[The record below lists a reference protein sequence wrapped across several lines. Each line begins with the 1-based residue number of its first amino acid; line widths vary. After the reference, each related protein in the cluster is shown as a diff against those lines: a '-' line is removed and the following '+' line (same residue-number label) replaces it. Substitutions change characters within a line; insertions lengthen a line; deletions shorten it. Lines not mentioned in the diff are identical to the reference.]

1 MSKTDTTAKSKNS
14 MATFFKVLRFIGKY
28 RFLLVLSVI
37 LAAVTVIL
45 QLYVPVLFGYA
56 IDEVVAAHEVDFT
69 RMGFYLSRILVMIVF
84 SGIATW
90 IMSVINNRMT
100 YRTVQDIRARSI
112 RHIQKLP
119 LSYLDGHSTGD
130 IISRVIADTDILSD
144 GYAPWIYTAVFRY
157 HHHHRNPALHVL
169 QKCVDHSD
177 DHCPDTCKLF
187 CGEIH
192 LLPFLP
198 DVPCAE

>member
-1 MSKTDTTAKSKNS
+1 MRKTYKKSQNKNS

-56 IDEVVAAHEVDFT
+56 IDEVVAAHEVDFG
-69 RMGFYLSRILVMIVF
+69 RMGFYLSRILVMIVL

-90 IMSVINNRMT
+90 IMSIINNRMT
-100 YRTVQDIRARSI
+100 YRTVQDIRAKSI

-130 IISRVIADTDILSD
+130 IISRVIADTDIRW
-144 GYAPWIYTAVFRY
+144 YAPWIYTAVFRY
-157 HHHHRNPALHVL
+157 HHHHRNFDLHVF
-169 QKCVDHSD
+169 QKRVDHTD
-177 DHCPDTCKLF
+177 GHCPDTGELF
-187 CGEIH
+187 CGKIH

-198 DVPCAE
+198 DVPCTE

>member
-144 GYAPWIYTAVFRY
+144 GMLCLMDATINSIVRFPNCSIIAVAVTFPEAPSISSTPSGR
-157 HHHHRNPALHVL
+157 
-169 QKCVDHSD
+169 
-177 DHCPDTCKLF
+177 
-187 CGEIH
+187 
-192 LLPFLP
+192 
-198 DVPCAE
+198 

>member
-90 IMSVINNRMT
+90 IMSVINNRIA
-100 YRTVQDIRARSI
+100 DIRMLFVC
-112 RHIQKLP
+112 HIGVLRLLFFGLCL
-119 LSYLDGHSTGD
+119 LSCGLSLCFPCL
-130 IISRVIADTDILSD
+130 ILSL
-144 GYAPWIYTAVFRY
+144 V
-157 HHHHRNPALHVL
+157 LHVVVGSRSDNVGGRL
-169 QKCVDHSD
+169 HNRLDHLAHGVDD
-177 DHCPDTCKLF
+177 R
-187 CGEIH
+187 
-192 LLPFLP
+192 
-198 DVPCAE
+198 

>member
-1 MSKTDTTAKSKNS
+1 MSKTDTTAKNKNS

-56 IDEVVAAHEVDFT
+56 IDEVVAAHEVNFT

-90 IMSVINNRMT
+90 IMSVINN
-100 YRTVQDIRARSI
+100 
-112 RHIQKLP
+112 LP
-119 LSYLDGHSTGD
+119 HSTGYPCK
-130 IISRVIADTDILSD
+130 IHPPYPEASSVLPGRTQ
-144 GYAPWIYTAVFRY
+144 
-157 HHHHRNPALHVL
+157 HR
-169 QKCVDHSD
+169 
-177 DHCPDTCKLF
+177 
-187 CGEIH
+187 
-192 LLPFLP
+192 
-198 DVPCAE
+198 

>member
-1 MSKTDTTAKSKNS
+1 MSKTYKKSQNKNS

-56 IDEVVAAHEVDFT
+56 IDEVVAAHEVDFG
-69 RMGFYLSRILVMIVF
+69 RMGFYLSRILVMIVL

-90 IMSVINNRMT
+90 IMSIINNRMT

-119 LSYLDGHSTGD
+119 LSTWTDTAPVISSAVSSQIRIFFPMVCSLDLHSCFPV
-130 IISRVIADTDILSD
+130 SSPSSEL
-144 GYAPWIYTAVFRY
+144 
-157 HHHHRNPALHVL
+157 
-169 QKCVDHSD
+169 
-177 DHCPDTCKLF
+177 
-187 CGEIH
+187 
-192 LLPFLP
+192 
-198 DVPCAE
+198 

>member
-1 MSKTDTTAKSKNS
+1 MSKTDTTAKNS

-100 YRTVQDIRARSI
+100 YRTVQDSVQDPSA
-112 RHIQKLP
+112 
-119 LSYLDGHSTGD
+119 
-130 IISRVIADTDILSD
+130 ISRSFLCPTWTDTAPVISS
-144 GYAPWIYTAVFRY
+144 AVSSQIRIFF
-157 HHHHRNPALHVL
+157 PMVCSLDLHSCFPVSSPSSEPCSSCSP
-169 QKCVDHSD
+169 KM
-177 DHCPDTCKLF
+177 
-187 CGEIH
+187 CGS
-192 LLPFLP
+192 L
-198 DVPCAE
+198 

>member
-1 MSKTDTTAKSKNS
+1 MSKTGKKSQNKNS

-56 IDEVVAAHEVDFT
+56 IDEVVAAHEVDFG
-69 RMGFYLSRILVMIVF
+69 RMGFYLSRILVMIVL

-90 IMSVINNRMT
+90 VMSIINNRMT
-100 YRTVQDIRARSI
+100 YRTVQDIRAKSI

-119 LSYLDGHSTGD
+119 CPTWTDTAPVISSAVSLRIRIFFLMVCSLDLHSCFPV
-130 IISRVIADTDILSD
+130 SSPSSEL
-144 GYAPWIYTAVFRY
+144 
-157 HHHHRNPALHVL
+157 
-169 QKCVDHSD
+169 
-177 DHCPDTCKLF
+177 
-187 CGEIH
+187 
-192 LLPFLP
+192 
-198 DVPCAE
+198 

>member
-56 IDEVVAAHEVDFT
+56 IDEVVAAHKVDFT

-84 SGIATW
+84 SGIAT
-90 IMSVINNRMT
+90 
-100 YRTVQDIRARSI
+100 
-112 RHIQKLP
+112 
-119 LSYLDGHSTGD
+119 
-130 IISRVIADTDILSD
+130 
-144 GYAPWIYTAVFRY
+144 
-157 HHHHRNPALHVL
+157 
-169 QKCVDHSD
+169 
-177 DHCPDTCKLF
+177 
-187 CGEIH
+187 
-192 LLPFLP
+192 
-198 DVPCAE
+198 

>member
-1 MSKTDTTAKSKNS
+1 

-90 IMSVINNRMT
+90 IMSVKMCIRDRD
-100 YRTVQDIRARSI
+100 YTV
-112 RHIQKLP
+112 
-119 LSYLDGHSTGD
+119 
-130 IISRVIADTDILSD
+130 
-144 GYAPWIYTAVFRY
+144 
-157 HHHHRNPALHVL
+157 
-169 QKCVDHSD
+169 
-177 DHCPDTCKLF
+177 LF
-187 CGEIH
+187 CRSFCLLYFPLQDSLSSELMRH
-192 LLPFLP
+192 LLPL
-198 DVPCAE
+198 